1 MRTVYLIRH
10 AAPALPGGKRIC
22 LSRTDLPLSE
32 EGLAQSKVL
41 TEAFS
46 AIPLTGVYCSPLTR
60 CVQTAGFLA
69 EYPQVVSDLEE
80 LGVGEWE
87 GLTFDE
93 IRRRFPEEYRLRGE
107 DPVRHLIPGGENPL
121 ACRDRA
127 MSAVHQLLRETQ
139 GDIAIVSHAGVN
151 RLLLC
156 TLLDRELQTFL
167 QLPQPYGCVNIL
179 RWQEERLWVEEVG
192 LLPEEIKIRKTK
204 GGSDFV

>member
-1 MRTVYLIRH
+1 M
-10 AAPALPGGKRIC
+10 
-22 LSRTDLPLSE
+22 
-32 EGLAQSKVL
+32 
-41 TEAFS
+41 
-46 AIPLTGVYCSPLTR
+46 
-60 CVQTAGFLA
+60 QTAGFLA